1 MDHSTNRAFGL
12 SVLLVCGML
21 HGIACQPVD
30 YHAAVTKSLLYF
42 EGQRSGKL
50 PEDNKLQRVQWRGD
64 SALQDG
70 ADAGIDLVGG
80 YYDAGDNLKLGFPM
94 AFTITML
101 SWSTIEMVSQLQ
113 AKQELTNALLAI
125 KWGTDYLIKAH
136 PQPDVLY
143 AQVGQSN
150 SDHGC
155 WQRPED
161 MTTPRTSFKI
171 DAQHPG
177 SDLAAETAA
186 AFAAASMAFKNSDS
200 QYSSTLLMHAKQLF
214 DFARDHPGLY
224 QDSIPYAG
232 KSYSSS
238 GYHDEMLWAAA
249 WLHRATNEKPYL
261 DYVEQAQDIGGT
273 RYAFSWDDKY
283 LGAQLLVAMLVL
295 EGKVDNA
302 GKWAE
307 YRSHA
312 EEFICSCIQ
321 KGSTNRKRTP
331 GGLLSFAQWDNIQC
345 VATATFATIVYS
357 NYLAAK
363 NASLNCAVGN
373 TNPFDLV
380 AFVKAQVDY
389 ILGSN
394 PKNMSYMV
402 GYGANYPKRIHH
414 RGASIIS
421 IKQDPTPVTCGGGYT
436 WCHSNAPNPNVLD
449 GAVVGPDKNDGFSDD
464 RGNFQLGEPTTYN
477 IGPLV
482 GVFAYFA

>member
-186 AFAAASMAFKNSDS
+186 AFAASSIAFKNSDS
-200 QYSSTLLMHAKQLF
+200 QYSSTLGSSL
-214 DFARDHPGLY
+214 
-224 QDSIPYAG
+224 SINGG
-232 KSYSSS
+232 K
-238 GYHDEMLWAAA
+238 
-249 WLHRATNEKPYL
+249 
-261 DYVEQAQDIGGT
+261 
-273 RYAFSWDDKY
+273 
-283 LGAQLLVAMLVL
+283 
-295 EGKVDNA
+295 
-302 GKWAE
+302 
-307 YRSHA
+307 
-312 EEFICSCIQ
+312 
-321 KGSTNRKRTP
+321 
-331 GGLLSFAQWDNIQC
+331 
-345 VATATFATIVYS
+345 
-357 NYLAAK
+357 
-363 NASLNCAVGN
+363 ASRHSPL
-373 TNPFDLV
+373 P
-380 AFVKAQVDY
+380 
-389 ILGSN
+389 
-394 PKNMSYMV
+394 
-402 GYGANYPKRIHH
+402 
-414 RGASIIS
+414 
-421 IKQDPTPVTCGGGYT
+421 DP
-436 WCHSNAPNPNVLD
+436 A
-449 GAVVGPDKNDGFSDD
+449 
-464 RGNFQLGEPTTYN
+464 
-477 IGPLV
+477 
-482 GVFAYFA
+482 